1 MRRNNITPDVY
12 SSISS
17 FKNRFKTRIPYCFY
31 LIVDGI
37 DFCFEIFAVLQT
49 KKTRNKTQT
58 NHNSVGVITFVSI
71 DLCSSRHT
79 FYTEIEIEAHSTFDP
94 DFARNVFLAI
104 IAVVFRSSLGTLN
117 CLHKNSVIR
126 VYRNKKWKK
135 KLYRRNLMRVVVLP
149 IEEDSKFSTV
159 TQILQQNSE
168 SHNHTQ
174 TDEGY
179 WRLLTI

>member
-17 FKNRFKTRIPYCFY
+17 FKNRFKISYKKKKKNRFKTRIPYCFY
-31 LIVDGI
+31 LIVDSI
-37 DFCFEIFAVLQT
+37 DFCFEILAVLQT

-58 NHNSVGVITFVSI
+58 NHNSVGVITFVRI
-71 DLCSSRHT
+71 DLCSNRHT

-126 VYRNKKWKK
+126 VYRNKK
-135 KLYRRNLMRVVVLP
+135 
-149 IEEDSKFSTV
+149 
-159 TQILQQNSE
+159 
-168 SHNHTQ
+168 
-174 TDEGY
+174 
-179 WRLLTI
+179 